1 MEHKNYDLLE
11 KLTKDE
17 LNQFRIAIDKNFEVI
32 LNTEKVITD
41 YYSVWFDLYNKCL
54 KYSYLHKAEIT
65 NGYPVMENRK
75 ALENV
80 KLEMT
85 IVGGRIVFQK

>member
-65 NGYPVMENRK
+65 NGYPVMENRTYGDM
-75 ALENV
+75 V
-80 KLEMT
+80 KIMINEQLKTKE
-85 IVGGRIVFQK
+85 